1 MRAFDSYRDNFQQVF
16 DRSDV
21 NRIWGTNSYFH
32 VLLSLVFFFFP
43 FTILEVGLSSS
54 LEGVIIETPNTD

>member
-21 NRIWGTNSYFH
+21 NRIWGTNSYFY
-32 VLLSLVFFFFP
+32 VLLSLVFFLFF
-43 FTILEVGLSSS
+43 FLSPYLKSA
-54 LEGVIIETPNTD
+54 LVQA